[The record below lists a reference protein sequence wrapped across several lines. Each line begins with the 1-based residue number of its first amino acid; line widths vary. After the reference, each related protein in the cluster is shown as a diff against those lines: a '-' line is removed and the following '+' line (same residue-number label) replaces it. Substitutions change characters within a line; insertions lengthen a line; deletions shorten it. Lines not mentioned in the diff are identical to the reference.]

1 MATIPEFFQAKNIF
15 VTGGT
20 GFIGKVLLEKIL
32 RSCPDVGNIY
42 ILLRS
47 KRGKDLKERLT
58 DLTNLPLFDV
68 LRQKYPESF
77 KKIVPVSGDC
87 MELGLGLSPSDRQ
100 MLEENVSI
108 VFHSAAS
115 VRFDFTLKYATL
127 INARGTREVMLI
139 ARKMKHL
146 KVLVHI
152 STVYCICDRKVV
164 EEVIYP
170 PHADWRDIINIVENT
185 DEHILDVLTPKIL
198 GNLPNTY
205 VFTKSLAE
213 HVVKDLGENLPIV
226 IIRPSIVI
234 STLNDP
240 FPGWIENFNGPVGLL
255 IASGKGIVRVALGSP
270 DTVVDYMTVDF
281 AVKIICIAAWEK
293 ARSSNLNPAV
303 YNASSGKLKQ
313 ITLKLLLD
321 IGLEVTAENP
331 LGNMLWKPSV
341 YITDN
346 RIIYF
351 WTMILLHL
359 IPAIL
364 VDSLLKFAGKK
375 PLLLRIQK
383 RIFLASMALF
393 HFASN
398 SWYLK
403 NDMMLWLIDQVLPAD
418 KEFQMKEIHNVDV
431 KEYFTSATKGALVYL
446 LKEPEDRTQARRI
459 YTRFWWLDAI
469 LRVVIIIS
477 LLWIVYHSEV
487 QQHALASI
495 CTFVKNIIH
504 GD

>member
-15 VTGGT
+15 VTGGS

-115 VRFDFTLKYATL
+115 VRFDDTLKYATL

-146 KVLVHI
+146 EVLVHI

-185 DEHILDVLTPKIL
+185 DEHMLDVLTPKIL

-234 STLNDP
+234 SSLNDP

-255 IASGKGIVRVALGSP
+255 IASGKGIVRVVFGSP
-270 DTVVDYMTVDF
+270 NAVLDYMPVDV
-281 AVKIICIAAWEK
+281 AVKLICIAAWEK
-293 ARSSNLNPAV
+293 ARSGNLNPAV

-313 ITLKLLLD
+313 ITLNLLLD
-321 IGLEVTAENP
+321 IGLEVIAENP

-351 WTMILLHL
+351 WMMTLLHL

-375 PLLLRIQK
+375 PL
-383 RIFLASMALF
+383 
-393 HFASN
+393 
-398 SWYLK
+398 
-403 NDMMLWLIDQVLPAD
+403 DQVLAAD
-418 KEFQMKEIHNVDV
+418 KEFQLKGVEYADEKEV
-431 KEYFTSATKGALVYL
+431 FASATKGALVYL
-446 LKEPEDRTQARRI
+446 LKEPEDRTQARRLH
-459 YTRFWWLDAI
+459 TRFWWLDTI

-477 LLWIVYHSEV
+477 LLWIVYYREV
-487 QQHALASI
+487 QEHVLASI
-495 CTFVKNIIH
+495 CTFVKSIIH

>member
-58 DLTNLPLFDV
+58 DLTNLP
-68 LRQKYPESF
+68 
-77 KKIVPVSGDC
+77 
-87 MELGLGLSPSDRQ
+87 
-100 MLEENVSI
+100 
-108 VFHSAAS
+108 
-115 VRFDFTLKYATL
+115 
-127 INARGTREVMLI
+127 
-139 ARKMKHL
+139 
-146 KVLVHI
+146 VLVHI